1 MSLSPTHQ
9 SIINEIDQLMIQFSH
24 SKKDLG
30 YGYRRTFDNKMWF
43 DVIDYKC
50 KNIQI
55 LRVWRGARLVRQ
67 YPQLAGLFD
76 EIAIVIAKM
85 QLPNTKI
92 IHDKHL
98 IGLFQI
104 LHQAPENIGAF
115 D

>member
-1 MSLSPTHQ
+1 MLTPPTHQ
-9 SIINEIDQLMIQFSH
+9 AIIDEIDQIMSGFSH

-43 DVIDYKC
+43 DIIDYKC
-50 KNIQI
+50 KSIQI

-76 EIAIVIAKM
+76 DICKVIAKM
-85 QLPNTKI
+85 YLPTI
-92 IHDKHL
+92 ATIHSKHL
-98 IGLFQI
+98 VWLFT
-104 LHQAPENIGAF
+104 LLDQAPRKIGAF